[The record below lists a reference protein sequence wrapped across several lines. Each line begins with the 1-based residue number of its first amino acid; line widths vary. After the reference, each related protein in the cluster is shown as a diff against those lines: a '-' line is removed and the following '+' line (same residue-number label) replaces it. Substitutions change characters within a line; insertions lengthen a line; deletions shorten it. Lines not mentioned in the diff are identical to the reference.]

1 VAVAGG
7 VGANS
12 YLRQRMKEFELDGI
26 RVCLPQLNL
35 CGDNA
40 AMIASRG
47 YFMYLNGEFGDLS
60 LNACPTLKL
69 RGEKPQSK

>member
-1 VAVAGG
+1 
-7 VGANS
+7 
-12 YLRQRMKEFELDGI
+12 
-26 RVCLPQLNL
+26 VCLPTLNL

-47 YFMYLNGEFGDLS
+47 YYMYKNGEFSDLT

-69 RGEKPQSK
+69 RGDRPDR